1 MKLIHGG
8 RVLRPD
14 TFECTPADIVVEGD
28 TIRDIVAPGTVKDA
42 NAERVDAADRALIP
56 GLVNGHN
63 HAQTSLA
70 KGLFDRYTLELYLN
84 AVPWATGR
92 RMLEDKYLSAVIGAA
107 EMVRKGCTAAYD
119 MFAEFPLPTV
129 DGVNA
134 VARAYA
140 DVGMRAS
147 VATMMAD
154 KSFHEAIPGLLD
166 AIPASVRELATKVK
180 YAPHEQA
187 IAACRELAK
196 GWAFDRDQVRLAL
209 GPTIPHHCTDAF
221 LTASRDLAKEFGL
234 GMQMHVAESKMQAVV
249 GAQGLRQDAWSRIW
263 TSSACSAR
271 TSASRTACG
280 STTTIT
286 QRLADRGCSLSHNPG
301 SNLKLGSGIA
311 DFRRM
316 LDRGINVAI
325 GTDGTASSDNL
336 NVFEAMRLAAYLTR
350 VQDHPTDRWVS
361 RARSLPRG
369 HRGRREGA
377 RLRQI
382 GRLAAGYKADVVFID
397 LGALHYVP
405 MNDFIQQLVFAEDG
419 TGVDSVMVGGRMV
432 MAHGKLLTVDLARVR
447 HQAEEA
453 VARLAAAN
461 AEAKVACDT
470 PRAVR
475 RSVLLGPRGDA
486 AVGAPILRAFTLDR
500 LASRSERAACAAAD
514 AVM

>member
-1 MKLIHGG
+1 MKLIHCG
-8 RVLRPD
+8 RVLRPE
-14 TFECTPADIVVEGD
+14 TFECTPADIVVDGD
-28 TIRDIVAPGTVKDA
+28 TIRDIVAPGSVKDA
-42 NAERVDAADRALIP
+42 NVERVDASDRALIP

-63 HAQTSLA
+63 HAQTGLA

-92 RMLEDKYLSAVIGAA
+92 RTLEDKYLSAVIGAA

-119 MFAEFPLPTV
+119 MFAEFPLPTI

-134 VARAYA
+134 VAKAYA

-154 KSFHEAIPGLLD
+154 RSFHEAIPGLLD
-166 AIPASVRELATKVK
+166 AIPASVRELATSVK
-180 YAPHEQA
+180 YAPHEKA
-187 IAACRELAK
+187 VAACRDLARDWK
-196 GWAFDRDQVRLAL
+196 YDRDQVRLAL

-221 LTASRDLAKEFGL
+221 LTASRDLAKEYGL

-249 GAQGLRQDAWSRIW
+249 AHKVYGKTLVAHLDALGMLGPHFCVSHGVWLEGDDMR
-263 TSSACSAR
+263 
-271 TSASRTACG
+271 
-280 STTTIT
+280 
-286 QRLADRGCSLSHNPG
+286 RLVDRGASLSHNPG

-316 LDRGINVAI
+316 LDHGINVAI

-361 RARSLPRG
+361 AREAFRAAT
-369 HRGRREGA
+369 EGGA
-377 RLRQI
+377 KALGFDRI
-382 GRLAAGYKADVVFID
+382 GRLAPGYKADVVFID
-397 LGALHYVP
+397 LGALQYVP

-432 MAHGKLLTVDLARVR
+432 MEHGRLTTVDLARVR

-461 AEAKVACDT
+461 AESKVACEALAPFVGQFCSGLAAT
-470 PRAVR
+470 PL
-475 RSVLLGPRGDA
+475 SVHRFCGHA
-486 AVGAPILRAFTLDR
+486 H
-500 LASRSERAACAAAD
+500 
-514 AVM
+514 

>member
-1 MKLIHGG
+1 VKLIHGG

-42 NAERVDAADRALIP
+42 NAERVDAGDRALIP

-63 HAQTSLA
+63 HAQTGLA
-70 KGLFDRYTLELYLN
+70 KGIFDRYTLELYLN

-92 RMLEDKYLSAVIGAA
+92 RTLEDKYLSAVIGAA

-119 MFAEFPLPTV
+119 MFAEFPLPTI

-134 VARAYA
+134 VAKAYA

-166 AIPASVRELATKVK
+166 AIPASVRELATRVK
-180 YAPHEQA
+180 YAPHEHA
-187 IAACRELAK
+187 IAACRDLAK
-196 GWAFDRDQVRLAL
+196 GWSFDRDQVRLAL

-221 LTASRDLAKEFGL
+221 LTASRDLASEFGL

-249 GAQGLRQDAWSRIW
+249 AHKVYGRTLVAHLDALGMLGPHFCVSHGVWLE
-263 TSSACSAR
+263 
-271 TSASRTACG
+271 G
-280 STTTIT
+280 DDM
-286 QRLADRGCSLSHNPG
+286 QRLVDRGASLSHNPG

-361 RARSLPRG
+361 AREAFRAATEG
-369 HRGRREGA
+369 GA
-377 RLRQI
+377 RALGFDRI
-382 GRLAAGYKADVVFID
+382 GRLAPGYNADVVFID

-405 MNDFIQQLVFAEDG
+405 MNDFIQQLVFGEDG

-432 MAHGKLLTVDLARVR
+432 MSHGKLLTVDVARVR
-447 HQAEEA
+447 LEAEEA

-470 PRAVR
+470 LAPFVGQFCSGLAATPL
-475 RSVLLGPRGDA
+475 SVHRFCGHA
-486 AVGAPILRAFTLDR
+486 H
-500 LASRSERAACAAAD
+500 
-514 AVM
+514 